1 VTVTNLISSGTV
13 TMTFSSKQ
21 DLTRGL
27 GALRQEAQAPT
38 LRDVGSLLEMLR
50 RIRKAVRTPP
60 AALTGQSYI
69 AVTVRSGASM
79 ASRRDMAR
87 TQRSRCGEQR
97 PHYRPELIFPGDT
110 VYLASGAPAT
120 RSAAASGQ

>member
-1 VTVTNLISSGTV
+1 MTVTNLISSGTV

-27 GALRQEAQAPT
+27 GALRQEAQAQT
-38 LRDVGSLLEMLR
+38 LRDVGSLLAMLR

-69 AVTVRSGASM
+69 AVRSGASM